1 MSGMRTTRQRRRG
14 FTLIELL
21 IVISIILVILAIAVP
36 KMNKQM
42 QGAREMAV
50 IREIGSIHQAETQYY
65 SQFGKYATAL
75 TQLGPG
81 EWRGRARSGEH
92 PSEGPGG
99 RQEERVH
106 LHADGDTQ
114 AAMRSRPCRNRL
126 GTQAAGRSTPIRPWS
141 SATTGARNPPR
152 PPVPKSRNRPLS
164 RNLRLPDPQY
174 WLRCAGRAYAGDSR
188 RRAGASDPIVPL

>member
-75 TQLGPG
+75 TQLGPPV
-81 EWRGRARSGEH
+81 SG
-92 PSEGPGG
+92 
-99 RQEERVH
+99 
-106 LHADGDTQ
+106 ADGPE
-114 AAMRSRPCRNRL
+114 AANIIPKILADGKKNGFTYTLTATSSGYAITAVPDSFGNTGSRTFYSDQTLVIRNNW
-126 GTQAAGRSTPIRPWS
+126 GQEPATP
-141 SATTGARNPPR
+141 
-152 PPVPKSRNRPLS
+152 
-164 RNLRLPDPQY
+164 
-174 WLRCAGRAYAGDSR
+174 
-188 RRAGASDPIVPL
+188 ASPEIK

>member
-75 TQLGPG
+75 TQLGPPV
-81 EWRGRARSGEH
+81 SG
-92 PSEGPGG
+92 
-99 RQEERVH
+99 
-106 LHADGDTQ
+106 ADGPE
-114 AAMRSRPCRNRL
+114 AANIIPKILADGKKNGFTYTLTATPSGYAITAVPDSFGNTGSRTFYSDQTLVIRNNW
-126 GTQAAGRSTPIRPWS
+126 GQEPATP
-141 SATTGARNPPR
+141 
-152 PPVPKSRNRPLS
+152 
-164 RNLRLPDPQY
+164 
-174 WLRCAGRAYAGDSR
+174 
-188 RRAGASDPIVPL
+188 ASPEIK

>member
-65 SQFGKYATAL
+65 SQFGKYATNL
-75 TQLGPG
+75 NQLGPPV
-81 EWRGRARSGEH
+81 SG
-92 PSEGPGG
+92 
-99 RQEERVH
+99 
-106 LHADGDTQ
+106 ADGPE
-114 AAMRSRPCRNRL
+114 AANIIPKVLADGKKNGFTYTLTATPSGYAVSAVPDSFGNTGSRTFYSDQTLVIRNNW
-126 GTQAAGRSTPIRPWS
+126 GQEPATP
-141 SATTGARNPPR
+141 
-152 PPVPKSRNRPLS
+152 
-164 RNLRLPDPQY
+164 
-174 WLRCAGRAYAGDSR
+174 
-188 RRAGASDPIVPL
+188 ASPEIK

>member
-1 MSGMRTTRQRRRG
+1 MSGMRTIRQRRRG

-75 TQLGPG
+75 TQLGPPV
-81 EWRGRARSGEH
+81 SG
-92 PSEGPGG
+92 
-99 RQEERVH
+99 
-106 LHADGDTQ
+106 ADGPE
-114 AAMRSRPCRNRL
+114 AANIIPKILADGKKNGFTYTLIATPSGYAITAVPDSFGNTGSRTFYSDQTLVIRNNW
-126 GTQAAGRSTPIRPWS
+126 GQEPATP
-141 SATTGARNPPR
+141 
-152 PPVPKSRNRPLS
+152 
-164 RNLRLPDPQY
+164 
-174 WLRCAGRAYAGDSR
+174 
-188 RRAGASDPIVPL
+188 ASPEIK

>member
-1 MSGMRTTRQRRRG
+1 MSGMRTMRQRRRG

-75 TQLGPG
+75 TQLGPPV
-81 EWRGRARSGEH
+81 SGADSPEAANLL
-92 PSEGPGG
+92 PK
-99 RQEERVH
+99 V
-106 LHADGDTQ
+106 LADGKKNGFIYT
-114 AAMRSRPCRNRL
+114 L
-126 GTQAAGRSTPIRPWS
+126 TGTQGGYAVTAVPESFGNSGSRTFYSDQTLVIRNNWGQEPATP
-141 SATTGARNPPR
+141 
-152 PPVPKSRNRPLS
+152 
-164 RNLRLPDPQY
+164 
-174 WLRCAGRAYAGDSR
+174 
-188 RRAGASDPIVPL
+188 ASPEIK